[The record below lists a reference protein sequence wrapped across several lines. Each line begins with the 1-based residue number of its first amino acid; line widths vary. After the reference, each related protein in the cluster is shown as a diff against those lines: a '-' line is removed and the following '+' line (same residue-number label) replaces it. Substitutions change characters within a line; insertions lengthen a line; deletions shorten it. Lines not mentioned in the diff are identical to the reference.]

1 MTPQARV
8 QAAIEVLDL
17 VVDATRDGG
26 AAADTLVRRYFRE
39 RRYAGAKDRRAVR
52 DLVYAAIRR
61 AGERPP
67 SGRSAMLALADAD
80 PGIAMLFDGTP
91 HAPSPIEEEEP
102 RAPAGSAPAWLAE
115 QLPSGELA
123 ALAGRAPLDLRVN
136 SLRASR
142 EAVLAGLGG
151 IATPHAPTGIR
162 LADSVQIEQHALYL
176 SGAIEIQDEGSQLV
190 SLACQAQPDM
200 LVVDLCAG
208 AGGKTLALAA
218 EMANRGRI
226 LACDSDRARLSRLPP
241 RAARAGVSI
250 VEPRLLDPGREAPAL
265 ADLEAAADVVLVDA
279 PCSGTGTW
287 RRNPEARWRITP
299 RRLAAVVKAQARLLD
314 LAAGLVRPDG
324 RLVYAVCT
332 LLKQEGADQAV
343 AFLGR
348 HPGWR
353 ATDTGIAAG
362 AAAGPGRCLSP
373 ASDGTDGFFVAAF
386 VRPC

>member
-17 VVDATRDGG
+17 VVGAARDGG
-26 AAADTLVRRYFRE
+26 AAADTLVRRYFRD

-67 SGRSAMLALADAD
+67 DGRSAMLALADAD
-80 PGIAMLFDGTP
+80 PAIATLFDGAP
-91 HAPSPIEEEEP
+91 HGPSPIIDDEP
-102 RAPAGSAPAWLAE
+102 RASAGPAPAWLVELIPAE
-115 QLPSGELA
+115 DLA

-136 SLRASR
+136 TLRTDR
-142 EAVLAGLGG
+142 EAVVAALGG
-151 IATPHAPTGIR
+151 EATPHAPAGVR
-162 LADSVQIEQHALYL
+162 LTRSIQIEQDPQFL
-176 SGAIEIQDEGSQLV
+176 SGAVEVQDEGSQLV
-190 SLACQAQPDM
+190 ALACLARPGM
-200 LVVDLCAG
+200 TVVDLCAG

-218 EMANRGRI
+218 AMENRGRI
-226 LACDSDRARLSRLPP
+226 IACDSDRGRLARLPP

-250 VEPRLLDPGREAPAL
+250 VETRLLDARHEAAAL
-265 ADLEAAADVVLVDA
+265 ADLDGIADVVLVDA

-299 RRLAAVVKAQARLLD
+299 RRLAAVVAAQADLLV
-314 LAAGLVRPDG
+314 LAAPLVRPGG

-332 LLKQEGADQAV
+332 LLDVEGADQA
-343 AFLGR
+343 AGFLDR
-348 HPGWR
+348 HPGW
-353 ATDTGIAAG
+353 TTTETGLTAG
-362 AAAGPGRCLSP
+362 VAIGAGRRLSP
-373 ASDGTDGFFVAAF
+373 ATDGTDGFFVAAF